1 MIYKKILT
9 SLAIIAVFSACANKE
24 AKNVQNVANEE
35 EISQALEDDST
46 YKEDSEE
53 PNKESQVAK
62 EDDAIDY
69 DKWREM
75 IVEFGEF
82 DEDFADSLSDEEID
96 TVVEKAKELSEE
108 TGYWDQKDFVF
119 QELAKENPYKSSKF
133 PLDSIAAKYNQ
144 EAAVEGELTD
154 RFNYERTLMGT
165 WGYPEDKV
173 WGTEDYYLQEALKL
187 AYLENEE
194 LYFEDYVKRAAD
206 ILFLSKFT
214 PDEENDNN
222 SNEDK
227 DADKEDDTSDSS
239 DKENKK
245 SKKPTMRRFGSSQ
258 TDYDAIKSAMVQYYE
273 FSPSVVNQ
281 MTNEDIDK
289 AYTRAMDR
297 LEETGF
303 GDIGLIFDEL
313 GKMYPGASTMYPGE

>member
-1 MIYKKILT
+1 MTYKKILA
-9 SLAIIAVFSACANKE
+9 SLALIAVLSACNNKE
-24 AKNVQNVANEE
+24 AKNVQKVANDE
-35 EISQALEDDST
+35 EISQVLEDNNKETKS
-46 YKEDSEE
+46 EDSKKETSLAG
-53 PNKESQVAK
+53 KESEAT
-62 EDDAIDY
+62 DY

-82 DEDFADSLSDEEID
+82 DEDFADELSDEEID
-96 TVVEKAKELSEE
+96 KVVEKAKELSEE

-119 QELAKENPYKSSKF
+119 QELAIENPYKSNKF

-165 WGYPEDKV
+165 WGYPVDKV
-173 WGTEDYYLQEALKL
+173 WGTDDYYIQEALKI
-187 AYLENEE
+187 AYMENEE
-194 LYFEDYVKRAAD
+194 LYFDDYVKRAAD
-206 ILFLSKFT
+206 ILFLNKLSPEKES
-214 PDEENDNN
+214 DESTDAEN
-222 SNEDK
+222 EG
-227 DADKEDDTSDSS
+227 DSS
-239 DKENKK
+239 DISKKEDEKP
-245 SKKPTMRRFGSSQ
+245 KKPTMRRFGSSQ
-258 TDYDAIKSAMVQYYE
+258 TDYDAIKAAMVQYYE

-313 GKMYPGASTMYPGE
+313 GKMYPGASTMYTGE

>member
-1 MIYKKILT
+1 MTYKKILA
-9 SLAIIAVFSACANKE
+9 SLALITVLSACNNKE
-24 AKNVQNVANEE
+24 AKNVQNVANDED
-35 EISQALEDDST
+35 ISQALEDNNTKTTS
-46 YKEDSEE
+46 EDSKEE
-53 PNKESQVAK
+53 DTSLAEKES
-62 EDDAIDY
+62 ETTDY

-75 IVEFGEF
+75 IVKFGEF
-82 DEDFADSLSDEEID
+82 DEDFANDLSDEEID
-96 TVVEKAKELSEE
+96 TVVEKAKELAEE

-119 QELAKENPYKSSKF
+119 QELAIENPHQSSKF

-165 WGYPEDKV
+165 WGYPADKV
-173 WGTEDYYLQEALKL
+173 WGTDDYYIQEALKI
-187 AYLENEE
+187 AYMENEE
-194 LYFEDYVKRAAD
+194 LYFDDYVKRAAD
-206 ILFLSKFT
+206 ILFLNKLS
-214 PDEENDNN
+214 PDEESDENTDAEN
-222 SNEDK
+222 SEN
-227 DADKEDDTSDSS
+227 TSDSS
-239 DKENKK
+239 QEEEKK
-245 SKKPTMRRFGSSQ
+245 PKKPTMRRFGSSQ

>member
-1 MIYKKILT
+1 MTYKKILA
-9 SLAIIAVFSACANKE
+9 SLALIAVLSACNNKE
-24 AKNVQNVANEE
+24 AKNVQNVANDE
-35 EISQALEDDST
+35 EISQALEDNNTETTTEES
-46 YKEDSEE
+46 KEEDTSLAG
-53 PNKESQVAK
+53 KES
-62 EDDAIDY
+62 DTTDY

-82 DEDFADSLSDEEID
+82 DEDFADELSDEEID
-96 TVVEKAKELSEE
+96 KVVEKAKELSEE

-119 QELAKENPYKSSKF
+119 QELAIENPYKSNKF

-165 WGYPEDKV
+165 WGYPVDKV
-173 WGTEDYYLQEALKL
+173 WGTDDYYIQEALKI
-187 AYLENEE
+187 AYMENQE
-194 LYFEDYVKRAAD
+194 LYFDDYVKRAAD
-206 ILFLSKFT
+206 ILFLNKLSPEKES
-214 PDEENDNN
+214 DESTDAEN
-222 SNEDK
+222 EG
-227 DADKEDDTSDSS
+227 DSS
-239 DKENKK
+239 DISKKEDEKP
-245 SKKPTMRRFGSSQ
+245 KKPTMRRFGSSQ

>member
-1 MIYKKILT
+1 MTYKKILA
-9 SLAIIAVFSACANKE
+9 SLALIAALSACNNKE
-24 AKNVQNVANEE
+24 AKNVQNVANDE
-35 EISQALEDDST
+35 EISQALEDNNTEST
-46 YKEDSEE
+46 AEDKKGEEKTVTEKEVDT
-53 PNKESQVAK
+53 
-62 EDDAIDY
+62 IDY
-69 DKWREM
+69 DKWRDM

-82 DEDFADSLSDEEID
+82 DQDFADELSDEEID

-119 QELAKENPYKSSKF
+119 QELANENPYQPSKF

-165 WGYPEDKV
+165 WGYPIDKV
-173 WGTEDYYLQEALKL
+173 WGTDDYYIQEALKI
-187 AYLENEE
+187 AYMENEE
-194 LYFEDYVKRAAD
+194 LYFDDYVKRAAD
-206 ILFLSKFT
+206 ILFLNKLS
-214 PDEENDNN
+214 PDEEIDENTDAEN
-222 SNEDK
+222 SEN
-227 DADKEDDTSDSS
+227 TSDSS
-239 DKENKK
+239 QEEEEKK
-245 SKKPTMRRFGSSQ
+245 PKKPTMRRFGSSQ

>member
-1 MIYKKILT
+1 MTYKKILA
-9 SLAIIAVFSACANKE
+9 SLALIAVLSACNNKE
-24 AKNVQNVANEE
+24 AKNVQKVANDE
-35 EISQALEDDST
+35 EISQALEDNNKETKS
-46 YKEDSEE
+46 EDSKKETSLAG
-53 PNKESQVAK
+53 KESEAT
-62 EDDAIDY
+62 DY

-82 DEDFADSLSDEEID
+82 DEDFADELSDEEID
-96 TVVEKAKELSEE
+96 KVVEKAKELSEK

-119 QELAKENPYKSSKF
+119 QELAIENPYQSSKF

-165 WGYPEDKV
+165 WGYPVDKV
-173 WGTEDYYLQEALKL
+173 WGTDDYYIQEALKI
-187 AYLENEE
+187 AYMENEE
-194 LYFEDYVKRAAD
+194 LYFDDYVKRAAD
-206 ILFLSKFT
+206 ILFLNKLS
-214 PDEENDNN
+214 PDEESDENT
-222 SNEDK
+222 EVEK
-227 DADKEDDTSDSS
+227 DSSDSS
-239 DKENKK
+239 QEEEEKK
-245 SKKPTMRRFGSSQ
+245 PKKPTMRRFGSSQ

-313 GKMYPGASTMYPGE
+313 GKMYPGASTMYTGE

>member
-1 MIYKKILT
+1 MTYKKILA
-9 SLAIIAVFSACANKE
+9 SLALITVLSACNNKE
-24 AKNVQNVANEE
+24 AKNVQNVANDE
-35 EISQALEDDST
+35 EISQALEDNNTETTS
-46 YKEDSEE
+46 EDSKEE
-53 PNKESQVAK
+53 DTSLAEKES
-62 EDDAIDY
+62 DTTDY
-69 DKWREM
+69 DKRRDM

-82 DEDFADSLSDEEID
+82 DEDFADELSDEEID

-119 QELAKENPYKSSKF
+119 QELAIENPYQSSKF

-144 EAAVEGELTD
+144 EAAEEGELTD

-165 WGYPEDKV
+165 WGYPIDKV
-173 WGTEDYYLQEALKL
+173 WGTDDYYIQEALKI
-187 AYLENEE
+187 AYMENEE
-194 LYFEDYVKRAAD
+194 LYFDDYVKRAAD
-206 ILFLSKFT
+206 ILFLNKLS
-214 PDEENDNN
+214 PEEESDENTDAENLEN
-222 SNEDK
+222 
-227 DADKEDDTSDSS
+227 TSDSS
-239 DKENKK
+239 QEEEKK
-245 SKKPTMRRFGSSQ
+245 PKKPTMRRFGSSQ

-313 GKMYPGASTMYPGE
+313 GKMYPGASTMYTGE

>member
-1 MIYKKILT
+1 MTYKKILA
-9 SLAIIAVFSACANKE
+9 SLALIAVLSACNNKE
-24 AKNVQNVANEE
+24 AKNVQNVANDE
-35 EISQALEDDST
+35 EISQALEDNDTETTS
-46 YKEDSEE
+46 EDSKEGTSLAG
-53 PNKESQVAK
+53 KES
-62 EDDAIDY
+62 EITDY

-82 DEDFADSLSDEEID
+82 DQDFADELSDEEID
-96 TVVEKAKELSEE
+96 TVVGKAKELSEE

-119 QELAKENPYKSSKF
+119 QELAIENPYQSSKF

-144 EAAVEGELTD
+144 EAAEEGELTD

-165 WGYPEDKV
+165 WGYPIDKV
-173 WGTEDYYLQEALKL
+173 WATDDYYIQEALKI
-187 AYLENEE
+187 AYMENEE
-194 LYFEDYVKRAAD
+194 LYFDDYVKRAAD
-206 ILFLSKFT
+206 ILFLNKHS
-214 PDEENDNN
+214 PDEESDENTDAEN
-222 SNEDK
+222 SEN
-227 DADKEDDTSDSS
+227 TSDSS
-239 DKENKK
+239 QEEEEEKK
-245 SKKPTMRRFGSSQ
+245 PKKPTMRRFGSSQ

-313 GKMYPGASTMYPGE
+313 GKMYPGASTMYTGE

>member
-1 MIYKKILT
+1 MTYKKILA
-9 SLAIIAVFSACANKE
+9 SLALITVLSACNNKE
-24 AKNVQNVANEE
+24 AKNVQNVANDE
-35 EISQALEDDST
+35 EISQALEDNNTETTS
-46 YKEDSEE
+46 EDNKDKDTSLAE
-53 PNKESQVAK
+53 KES
-62 EDDAIDY
+62 ETTDY
-69 DKWREM
+69 DKWRDM

-82 DEDFADSLSDEEID
+82 DQDFADELSDEEID
-96 TVVEKAKELSEE
+96 TVVGKAKELAEE

-119 QELAKENPYKSSKF
+119 QELAIENPYQSSKF

-144 EAAVEGELTD
+144 EAAEEGELTD

-165 WGYPEDKV
+165 WGYPVDKV
-173 WGTEDYYLQEALKL
+173 WATDDYYIQEALKI
-187 AYLENEE
+187 AYMENEE
-194 LYFEDYVKRAAD
+194 LYFDDYVKRAAD
-206 ILFLSKFT
+206 ILFLNKLS
-214 PDEENDNN
+214 PDEEIDENT
-222 SNEDK
+222 
-227 DADKEDDTSDSS
+227 DAENLENTSDSS
-239 DKENKK
+239 QEEEEKK
-245 SKKPTMRRFGSSQ
+245 PKKPTMRRFGSSQ

-313 GKMYPGASTMYPGE
+313 GKMYPGASTMYTGE

>member
-1 MIYKKILT
+1 MTYKKILASLALIAVLSACNNKETKSEDSKKET
-9 SLAIIAVFSACANKE
+9 SLAG
-24 AKNVQNVANEE
+24 
-35 EISQALEDDST
+35 
-46 YKEDSEE
+46 
-53 PNKESQVAK
+53 KESEAT
-62 EDDAIDY
+62 DY

-82 DEDFADSLSDEEID
+82 DEDFADELSDEEID
-96 TVVEKAKELSEE
+96 KVVEKAKELSEE

-119 QELAKENPYKSSKF
+119 QELAIENPYQSSKF

-165 WGYPEDKV
+165 WGYPVDKV
-173 WGTEDYYLQEALKL
+173 WGTDDYYIQEALKI
-187 AYLENEE
+187 AYMENEE
-194 LYFEDYVKRAAD
+194 LYFDDYVKRAAD
-206 ILFLSKFT
+206 ILFLNKLS
-214 PDEENDNN
+214 PDEEIDENT
-222 SNEDK
+222 
-227 DADKEDDTSDSS
+227 DAENLENTSDSS
-239 DKENKK
+239 QEEEEKK
-245 SKKPTMRRFGSSQ
+245 PKKPTMRRFGSSQ

-313 GKMYPGASTMYPGE
+313 GKMYPGASTMYTGE

>member
-1 MIYKKILT
+1 MTYKKILA
-9 SLAIIAVFSACANKE
+9 SLALIAVLSACNNKE
-24 AKNVQNVANEE
+24 AKNVQNIANDE
-35 EISQALEDDST
+35 EISQALEDNNTETTS
-46 YKEDSEE
+46 EDSKEE
-53 PNKESQVAK
+53 DTSLAEKES
-62 EDDAIDY
+62 ETTDY
-69 DKWREM
+69 NKWREM

-82 DEDFADSLSDEEID
+82 DEDFADELSDEEID
-96 TVVEKAKELSEE
+96 AVVEKAKELAEE

-119 QELAKENPYKSSKF
+119 QELAIENPYQSSKF

-144 EAAVEGELTD
+144 VAAEEGELTD

-165 WGYPEDKV
+165 WGYPVDKV
-173 WGTEDYYLQEALKL
+173 WGTDDYYIQEALKI
-187 AYLENEE
+187 AYMENEE
-194 LYFEDYVKRAAD
+194 LYFDDYVKRAAD
-206 ILFLSKFT
+206 ILFLNKLSPEKES
-214 PDEENDNN
+214 DENTDAENSEN
-222 SNEDK
+222 
-227 DADKEDDTSDSS
+227 TSDSS
-239 DKENKK
+239 KEEEKK
-245 SKKPTMRRFGSSQ
+245 PKKPTMRRFGSSQ

-313 GKMYPGASTMYPGE
+313 GKMYPGASTMYTGE

>member
-1 MIYKKILT
+1 MTYKKILA
-9 SLAIIAVFSACANKE
+9 SLALITVLSACNNKE
-24 AKNVQNVANEE
+24 AKNVQNVANDE
-35 EISQALEDDST
+35 EISQALEDNNTETTS
-46 YKEDSEE
+46 EDSKEE
-53 PNKESQVAK
+53 DTSLAEKES
-62 EDDAIDY
+62 DTTDY
-69 DKWREM
+69 DKRRDM

-82 DEDFADSLSDEEID
+82 DEDFADELSDEEID

-119 QELAKENPYKSSKF
+119 QELAIENPYQSSKF

-144 EAAVEGELTD
+144 EAAEEGELTD

-165 WGYPEDKV
+165 WGYPIDKV
-173 WGTEDYYLQEALKL
+173 WGTDDYYIQEALKI
-187 AYLENEE
+187 AYMENEE
-194 LYFEDYVKRAAD
+194 LYFDDYVKRAAD
-206 ILFLSKFT
+206 ILFLNKLS
-214 PDEENDNN
+214 PDEESDENT
-222 SNEDK
+222 EVEK
-227 DADKEDDTSDSS
+227 DSSDSS
-239 DKENKK
+239 QEEEEKK
-245 SKKPTMRRFGSSQ
+245 PKKPTMRRFGSSQ

>member
-1 MIYKKILT
+1 MTYKKILA
-9 SLAIIAVFSACANKE
+9 SLALITVLSACNNKE
-24 AKNVQNVANEE
+24 AKNVQNVANDE
-35 EISQALEDDST
+35 EISQALEDNNTETTSVDS
-46 YKEDSEE
+46 KEEDTSLAE
-53 PNKESQVAK
+53 KES
-62 EDDAIDY
+62 ETTDY
-69 DKWREM
+69 NKWREM

-82 DEDFADSLSDEEID
+82 DEDFADELSDEEID

-119 QELAKENPYKSSKF
+119 QELAIENPYQSSKF

-144 EAAVEGELTD
+144 VAAEEGELTD

-165 WGYPEDKV
+165 WGYPIDKV
-173 WGTEDYYLQEALKL
+173 WGTDDYYIQEALKI
-187 AYLENEE
+187 AYIENEE
-194 LYFEDYVKRAAD
+194 LYFDDYVKRAAD
-206 ILFLSKFT
+206 ILFLNKLS
-214 PDEENDNN
+214 PDEESDENT
-222 SNEDK
+222 EVEK
-227 DADKEDDTSDSS
+227 DSSDSS
-239 DKENKK
+239 QEEEKK
-245 SKKPTMRRFGSSQ
+245 PKKPTMRRFGSSQ

-313 GKMYPGASTMYPGE
+313 GKMYPGASTMYTGE

>member
-1 MIYKKILT
+1 MTYKKILA
-9 SLAIIAVFSACANKE
+9 SLALITVLSACNNKE
-24 AKNVQNVANEE
+24 AKNVQNVANDE
-35 EISQALEDDST
+35 EISQALEDNNTETTS
-46 YKEDSEE
+46 EDSKDKDTSLAE
-53 PNKESQVAK
+53 KES
-62 EDDAIDY
+62 ETTDY
-69 DKWREM
+69 DKWRDM

-82 DEDFADSLSDEEID
+82 DEDFADDLSDEEID

-119 QELAKENPYKSSKF
+119 QELAIENPYQSSKF

-144 EAAVEGELTD
+144 EAAEEGELTD

-165 WGYPEDKV
+165 WGYPVDKV
-173 WGTEDYYLQEALKL
+173 WATDDYYIQEALKI
-187 AYLENEE
+187 AYMENEE
-194 LYFEDYVKRAAD
+194 LYFDDYVKRAAD
-206 ILFLSKFT
+206 ILFLNKLS
-214 PDEENDNN
+214 PDEEIDENT
-222 SNEDK
+222 
-227 DADKEDDTSDSS
+227 DAENLENTSDSS
-239 DKENKK
+239 QEEEEKK
-245 SKKPTMRRFGSSQ
+245 PKKPTMRRFGSSQ

-313 GKMYPGASTMYPGE
+313 GKMYPGASTMYTGE

>member
-1 MIYKKILT
+1 MTYKKILA
-9 SLAIIAVFSACANKE
+9 SLALIAVLSACNNKE
-24 AKNVQNVANEE
+24 AKNVQNVANDE
-35 EISQALEDDST
+35 EISQALEDNDTETTS
-46 YKEDSEE
+46 EDSKDKDTSLAE
-53 PNKESQVAK
+53 KES
-62 EDDAIDY
+62 ETTDY
-69 DKWREM
+69 DKWRDM

-82 DEDFADSLSDEEID
+82 DEDFADDLSDEEID
-96 TVVEKAKELSEE
+96 TVVEKAKELAEE

-119 QELAKENPYKSSKF
+119 QELAIENPYQSSKF

-144 EAAVEGELTD
+144 EAAEEGELTD

-165 WGYPEDKV
+165 WGYPVDKV
-173 WGTEDYYLQEALKL
+173 WATDDYYIQEALKI
-187 AYLENEE
+187 AYMENEE
-194 LYFEDYVKRAAD
+194 LYFDDYVKRAAD
-206 ILFLSKFT
+206 ILFLNKLSPEKES
-214 PDEENDNN
+214 DENTDVE
-222 SNEDK
+222 K
-227 DADKEDDTSDSS
+227 DSSDSS
-239 DKENKK
+239 QEEEKK
-245 SKKPTMRRFGSSQ
+245 PKKPTMRRFGSSQ

>member
-1 MIYKKILT
+1 MTYKKILA
-9 SLAIIAVFSACANKE
+9 SLALIAVLSACNNKE
-24 AKNVQNVANEE
+24 AKNVQNVANDE
-35 EISQALEDDST
+35 EISQALEDNNTEST
-46 YKEDSEE
+46 AEDKKGEEKTVTEKEADT
-53 PNKESQVAK
+53 
-62 EDDAIDY
+62 IDY
-69 DKWREM
+69 DKWRDM

-82 DEDFADSLSDEEID
+82 DQDFADELSDEEID

-119 QELAKENPYKSSKF
+119 QELANENPYQPSKF

-165 WGYPEDKV
+165 WGYPIDKV
-173 WGTEDYYLQEALKL
+173 WGTDDYYIQEALKI
-187 AYLENEE
+187 AYMENEE
-194 LYFEDYVKRAAD
+194 LYFDDYVKRAAD
-206 ILFLSKFT
+206 ILFLNKLS
-214 PDEENDNN
+214 PDEEIDENTDAEN
-222 SNEDK
+222 SEN
-227 DADKEDDTSDSS
+227 TSDSS
-239 DKENKK
+239 QEEEEKK
-245 SKKPTMRRFGSSQ
+245 PKKPTMRRFGSSQ
-258 TDYDAIKSAMVQYYE
+258 TDYDAIRAAMVQYYE

-313 GKMYPGASTMYPGE
+313 GKMYPGASTMYTGE

>member
-1 MIYKKILT
+1 MTYKKILA
-9 SLAIIAVFSACANKE
+9 SLALITVLSACNNKE
-24 AKNVQNVANEE
+24 AKNVQNVANDE
-35 EISQALEDDST
+35 EISQALEDNNTETTS
-46 YKEDSEE
+46 EDSKDKDTSLAE
-53 PNKESQVAK
+53 KEI
-62 EDDAIDY
+62 DTIDY
-69 DKWREM
+69 NKWRDM

-82 DEDFADSLSDEEID
+82 DEDFADELSDEEID

-119 QELAKENPYKSSKF
+119 QELAIENPYQSSKF

-144 EAAVEGELTD
+144 EAAEEGELTD

-165 WGYPEDKV
+165 WGYPVDKV
-173 WGTEDYYLQEALKL
+173 WATDDYYIQEALKI
-187 AYLENEE
+187 AYMENEE
-194 LYFEDYVKRAAD
+194 LYFDDYVKRAAD
-206 ILFLSKFT
+206 ILFLNKLS
-214 PDEENDNN
+214 PDEEIDENTYAEN
-222 SNEDK
+222 SEN
-227 DADKEDDTSDSS
+227 TSDSS
-239 DKENKK
+239 KEEEKK
-245 SKKPTMRRFGSSQ
+245 PKKPTMRRFGSSQ

-313 GKMYPGASTMYPGE
+313 GKMYPGASTMYTGE

>member
-1 MIYKKILT
+1 MTYKKILA
-9 SLAIIAVFSACANKE
+9 SLALITVLSACNNKE
-24 AKNVQNVANEE
+24 AKNVQNVANDE
-35 EISQALEDDST
+35 EISQALEDNNTETTS
-46 YKEDSEE
+46 EDSKDKDTSLAE
-53 PNKESQVAK
+53 KEI
-62 EDDAIDY
+62 DTIDY
-69 DKWREM
+69 DKWRDM

-82 DEDFADSLSDEEID
+82 DEDFADELSDEEID

-119 QELAKENPYKSSKF
+119 QELAIENPYQSSKF

-144 EAAVEGELTD
+144 EAAEEGELTD

-165 WGYPEDKV
+165 WGYPVDKV
-173 WGTEDYYLQEALKL
+173 WATDDYYIQEALKI
-187 AYLENEE
+187 AYMENEE
-194 LYFEDYVKRAAD
+194 LYFDDYVKRAAD
-206 ILFLSKFT
+206 ILFLNKLS
-214 PDEENDNN
+214 PDEEIDENTYAEN
-222 SNEDK
+222 SEN
-227 DADKEDDTSDSS
+227 TSDSS
-239 DKENKK
+239 KEEEKK
-245 SKKPTMRRFGSSQ
+245 PKKPTMRRFGSSQ

-313 GKMYPGASTMYPGE
+313 GKMYPGASTMYTGE

>member
-1 MIYKKILT
+1 MTYKKILA
-9 SLAIIAVFSACANKE
+9 SLALIAALSACNNKE
-24 AKNVQNVANEE
+24 AKNVQNVANDE
-35 EISQALEDDST
+35 EISQALEDNNTEST
-46 YKEDSEE
+46 AEDKKGEEKTVTEKEVDT
-53 PNKESQVAK
+53 
-62 EDDAIDY
+62 IDY
-69 DKWREM
+69 DKWRDM

-82 DEDFADSLSDEEID
+82 DQDFADELSDEEID

-119 QELAKENPYKSSKF
+119 QELAIENPYQSSKF

-144 EAAVEGELTD
+144 EAAEEGELTD

-165 WGYPEDKV
+165 WGYPVDKV
-173 WGTEDYYLQEALKL
+173 WATDDYYIQEALKI
-187 AYLENEE
+187 AYMENEE
-194 LYFEDYVKRAAD
+194 LYFDDYVKRAAD
-206 ILFLSKFT
+206 ILFLNKLS
-214 PDEENDNN
+214 PDEEIDENTYAEN
-222 SNEDK
+222 SEN
-227 DADKEDDTSDSS
+227 TSDSS
-239 DKENKK
+239 KEEEKK
-245 SKKPTMRRFGSSQ
+245 PKKPTMRRFGSSQ

-313 GKMYPGASTMYPGE
+313 GKMYPGASTMYTGE

>member
-1 MIYKKILT
+1 MTYKKILA
-9 SLAIIAVFSACANKE
+9 SLALIAVLSACNNKE
-24 AKNVQNVANEE
+24 AKNVQNVANDE
-35 EISQALEDDST
+35 EISQALEDNNTENTS
-46 YKEDSEE
+46 EDSKEE
-53 PNKESQVAK
+53 DTSLAEKES
-62 EDDAIDY
+62 ETTDY

-82 DEDFADSLSDEEID
+82 DEDFADELSDEEID

-119 QELAKENPYKSSKF
+119 QELAIENPYQSSKF

-144 EAAVEGELTD
+144 EAAEEGELTD

-165 WGYPEDKV
+165 WGYPIDKV
-173 WGTEDYYLQEALKL
+173 WGTDDYYIQEALKI
-187 AYLENEE
+187 AYMENEE
-194 LYFEDYVKRAAD
+194 LYFDDYVKRAAD
-206 ILFLSKFT
+206 ILFLNKLS
-214 PDEENDNN
+214 PDEESDENT
-222 SNEDK
+222 EVEK
-227 DADKEDDTSDSS
+227 DSSDSS
-239 DKENKK
+239 QEEEEKK
-245 SKKPTMRRFGSSQ
+245 PKKPTMRRFGSSQ

>member
-1 MIYKKILT
+1 MTYKKILA
-9 SLAIIAVFSACANKE
+9 SLALIAVLSACNNKE
-24 AKNVQNVANEE
+24 AKNTQNVANDE
-35 EISQALEDDST
+35 EISQALEDNNTETTS
-46 YKEDSEE
+46 EDSKEE
-53 PNKESQVAK
+53 DTSLAEKES
-62 EDDAIDY
+62 ETIDY
-69 DKWREM
+69 DKWRDM

-82 DEDFADSLSDEEID
+82 DQVFADELSDEEID

-119 QELAKENPYKSSKF
+119 QELAIENPYQSSKF

-144 EAAVEGELTD
+144 VASEEGELTD

-165 WGYPEDKV
+165 WGYPADKV
-173 WGTEDYYLQEALKL
+173 WGTDDYYIQEALKI
-187 AYLENEE
+187 AYMENEE
-194 LYFEDYVKRAAD
+194 LYFDDYVKRAAD
-206 ILFLSKFT
+206 ILFLNKLSPEKES
-214 PDEENDNN
+214 DENTEV
-222 SNEDK
+222 EK
-227 DADKEDDTSDSS
+227 DSSDSS
-239 DKENKK
+239 QEEEKP
-245 SKKPTMRRFGSSQ
+245 KKPTMRRFGSSQ

-313 GKMYPGASTMYPGE
+313 GKMYPGASTMYTGE

>member
-1 MIYKKILT
+1 MTYKKILA
-9 SLAIIAVFSACANKE
+9 SLALIAVLSACNNKE
-24 AKNVQNVANEE
+24 AKNVQNVANDE
-35 EISQALEDDST
+35 EISQALEDNDTETTS
-46 YKEDSEE
+46 EDSKEGTSLAG
-53 PNKESQVAK
+53 KES
-62 EDDAIDY
+62 EITDY
-69 DKWREM
+69 DKWRDM

-82 DEDFADSLSDEEID
+82 DEDFADDLSDEEID

-119 QELAKENPYKSSKF
+119 QELAIENPYQSSKF

-144 EAAVEGELTD
+144 EAAEEGELTD

-165 WGYPEDKV
+165 WGYPVDKV
-173 WGTEDYYLQEALKL
+173 WGTDDYYIQEALKI
-187 AYLENEE
+187 AYMENEE
-194 LYFEDYVKRAAD
+194 LYFDDYVKRAAD
-206 ILFLSKFT
+206 ILFLNKLSPEKEI
-214 PDEENDNN
+214 DESAE
-222 SNEDK
+222 SE
-227 DADKEDDTSDSS
+227 EDSS
-239 DKENKK
+239 DTSKEEDEKP
-245 SKKPTMRRFGSSQ
+245 KKPTMRRFGSSQ

-313 GKMYPGASTMYPGE
+313 GKMYPGASTMYTGE

>member
-1 MIYKKILT
+1 MTYKKILA
-9 SLAIIAVFSACANKE
+9 SLALIAVLSACNNKE
-24 AKNVQNVANEE
+24 AKNVQNVANDE
-35 EISQALEDDST
+35 EISQALEDNNT
-46 YKEDSEE
+46 ETTSEE
-53 PNKESQVAK
+53 KKGDEKTVTEKEA
-62 EDDAIDY
+62 DTIDY
-69 DKWREM
+69 DKWRDM

-82 DEDFADSLSDEEID
+82 DQVFADEISDEEID

-119 QELAKENPYKSSKF
+119 QELAIENPYQSSKF

-165 WGYPEDKV
+165 WGYPADKV
-173 WGTEDYYLQEALKL
+173 WGTDDYYIQEALKI
-187 AYLENEE
+187 AYMENEE
-194 LYFEDYVKRAAD
+194 LYFDDYVKRAAD
-206 ILFLSKFT
+206 ILFLNKLSPEKES
-214 PDEENDNN
+214 DENTEV
-222 SNEDK
+222 EK
-227 DADKEDDTSDSS
+227 DSSDSS
-239 DKENKK
+239 QEEEKP
-245 SKKPTMRRFGSSQ
+245 KKPTMRRFGSSQ

-313 GKMYPGASTMYPGE
+313 GKMYPGASTMYTGE

>member
-1 MIYKKILT
+1 MTYKKILA
-9 SLAIIAVFSACANKE
+9 SLALITVLSACNNKE
-24 AKNVQNVANEE
+24 AKNVQNVANDE
-35 EISQALEDDST
+35 EISQALEDNNTETTS
-46 YKEDSEE
+46 EDSKDKDTSLAE
-53 PNKESQVAK
+53 KES
-62 EDDAIDY
+62 ETTDY
-69 DKWREM
+69 DKWRDM

-82 DEDFADSLSDEEID
+82 DENFADDLSDEEID

-119 QELAKENPYKSSKF
+119 QELAIENPYQSNKF

-144 EAAVEGELTD
+144 EAAEEGELTD

-165 WGYPEDKV
+165 WGYPIDKV
-173 WGTEDYYLQEALKL
+173 WATDDYYIQEALKI
-187 AYLENEE
+187 AYMENEE
-194 LYFEDYVKRAAD
+194 LYFDDYVKRAAD
-206 ILFLSKFT
+206 ILFLNKLS
-214 PDEENDNN
+214 PDEEIDENT
-222 SNEDK
+222 EVEK
-227 DADKEDDTSDSS
+227 DSSDSS
-239 DKENKK
+239 REEEEKP
-245 SKKPTMRRFGSSQ
+245 KKPTMRRFGSSQ

>member
-1 MIYKKILT
+1 MTYKKILA
-9 SLAIIAVFSACANKE
+9 SLALIAVLSACNNKE
-24 AKNVQNVANEE
+24 AKNTQNVANDE
-35 EISQALEDDST
+35 EISQALEDNNTETTS
-46 YKEDSEE
+46 EDSKEE
-53 PNKESQVAK
+53 DTSLAEKES
-62 EDDAIDY
+62 ETIDY
-69 DKWREM
+69 DKWRDM

-82 DEDFADSLSDEEID
+82 DQVFADELSDEEID

-119 QELAKENPYKSSKF
+119 QELAIENPYQSSKF

-144 EAAVEGELTD
+144 VASEEGELTD

-165 WGYPEDKV
+165 WGYPIDKV
-173 WGTEDYYLQEALKL
+173 WGTDDYYIQEALKI
-187 AYLENEE
+187 AYMENEE
-194 LYFEDYVKRAAD
+194 LYFDDYVKRAAD
-206 ILFLSKFT
+206 ILFLNKLS
-214 PDEENDNN
+214 PEEESDENTEV
-222 SNEDK
+222 EK
-227 DADKEDDTSDSS
+227 DSSDSS
-239 DKENKK
+239 QEEEEKP
-245 SKKPTMRRFGSSQ
+245 KKPTMRRFGSSQ

>member
-1 MIYKKILT
+1 MTYKKILA
-9 SLAIIAVFSACANKE
+9 SLALIAVLSACNNKE
-24 AKNVQNVANEE
+24 AKNVQNVANDE
-35 EISQALEDDST
+35 EISQALEDNNT
-46 YKEDSEE
+46 ETTSEE
-53 PNKESQVAK
+53 KKGDEKTVTEKEA
-62 EDDAIDY
+62 DTIDY
-69 DKWREM
+69 DKWRDM

-82 DEDFADSLSDEEID
+82 DQDFADEISDEEID

-119 QELAKENPYKSSKF
+119 QELAIENPYQSSKF

-165 WGYPEDKV
+165 WGYPADKV
-173 WGTEDYYLQEALKL
+173 WGTDDYYIQEALKI
-187 AYLENEE
+187 AYMENEE
-194 LYFEDYVKRAAD
+194 LYFDDYVKRAAD
-206 ILFLSKFT
+206 ILFLNKLSPEKES
-214 PDEENDNN
+214 DENTEV
-222 SNEDK
+222 EK
-227 DADKEDDTSDSS
+227 DSSDSS
-239 DKENKK
+239 QEEEEKP
-245 SKKPTMRRFGSSQ
+245 KKPTMRRFGSSQ

-313 GKMYPGASTMYPGE
+313 GKMYPGASTMYTGE

>member
-1 MIYKKILT
+1 MTYKKILA
-9 SLAIIAVFSACANKE
+9 SLALIAVLSACNNKE
-24 AKNVQNVANEE
+24 AKNVQKVANDE
-35 EISQALEDDST
+35 EISQALEDNNKETKS
-46 YKEDSEE
+46 EDSKKETSLAG
-53 PNKESQVAK
+53 KESEAT
-62 EDDAIDY
+62 DY

-82 DEDFADSLSDEEID
+82 DEDFADELSDEEID
-96 TVVEKAKELSEE
+96 KVVEKAKELSEE

-119 QELAKENPYKSSKF
+119 QELAIENPYKSNKF

-165 WGYPEDKV
+165 WGYPVDKV
-173 WGTEDYYLQEALKL
+173 WGTDDYYIQEALKI
-187 AYLENEE
+187 AYMENEE
-194 LYFEDYVKRAAD
+194 LYFDDYVKRAAD
-206 ILFLSKFT
+206 ILFLNKLSPEKES
-214 PDEENDNN
+214 DESTDAEN
-222 SNEDK
+222 EG
-227 DADKEDDTSDSS
+227 DSS
-239 DKENKK
+239 DISKKEDEKP
-245 SKKPTMRRFGSSQ
+245 KKPTMRRFGSSQ
-258 TDYDAIKSAMVQYYE
+258 TDYDAIKAAMVQYYE

-313 GKMYPGASTMYPGE
+313 GKMYPGASTMYTGE

>member
-1 MIYKKILT
+1 MTYKKILA
-9 SLAIIAVFSACANKE
+9 SLALITVLSACNNKE
-24 AKNVQNVANEE
+24 AKNVQNVANDE
-35 EISQALEDDST
+35 EISQALEDNNTETTS
-46 YKEDSEE
+46 EDSKDKDTSLAE
-53 PNKESQVAK
+53 KES
-62 EDDAIDY
+62 ETTDY
-69 DKWREM
+69 DKWRDM

-82 DEDFADSLSDEEID
+82 DENFADDLSDEEID

-119 QELAKENPYKSSKF
+119 QELANENPYQSNKF

-165 WGYPEDKV
+165 WGYPADKV
-173 WGTEDYYLQEALKL
+173 WATDDYYIQEALKI
-187 AYLENEE
+187 AYMENEE
-194 LYFEDYVKRAAD
+194 LYFDDYVKRAAD
-206 ILFLSKFT
+206 ILFLNKLS
-214 PDEENDNN
+214 PDEEIDENT
-222 SNEDK
+222 EVEK
-227 DADKEDDTSDSS
+227 DSSDSS
-239 DKENKK
+239 REEEEKP
-245 SKKPTMRRFGSSQ
+245 KKPTMRRFGSSQ

>member
-1 MIYKKILT
+1 MTYKKILA
-9 SLAIIAVFSACANKE
+9 SLALITVLSACNNKE
-24 AKNVQNVANEE
+24 AKNVQNVANDE
-35 EISQALEDDST
+35 EISQALEDNNTENTS
-46 YKEDSEE
+46 EDSKEE
-53 PNKESQVAK
+53 DTSLAEKES
-62 EDDAIDY
+62 ETTDY

-82 DEDFADSLSDEEID
+82 DEDFADELSDEEID

-119 QELAKENPYKSSKF
+119 QELAIENPYQSSKF

-144 EAAVEGELTD
+144 EAAEEGELTD

-165 WGYPEDKV
+165 WGYPIDKV
-173 WGTEDYYLQEALKL
+173 WGTDDYYIQEALKI
-187 AYLENEE
+187 AYMENEE
-194 LYFEDYVKRAAD
+194 LYFDDYVKRAAD
-206 ILFLSKFT
+206 ILFLNKLS
-214 PDEENDNN
+214 PDEEIDENT
-222 SNEDK
+222 
-227 DADKEDDTSDSS
+227 DAENLENTSDSS
-239 DKENKK
+239 QEEEEKK
-245 SKKPTMRRFGSSQ
+245 PKKPTMRRFGSSQ

-313 GKMYPGASTMYPGE
+313 GKMYPGASTMYTGE

>member
-1 MIYKKILT
+1 MTYKKILA
-9 SLAIIAVFSACANKE
+9 SLALIAVLSACNNKE
-24 AKNVQNVANEE
+24 AKNVQNVANDE
-35 EISQALEDDST
+35 EISQALEDNDTETTS
-46 YKEDSEE
+46 EDSKEGTSLAG
-53 PNKESQVAK
+53 KES
-62 EDDAIDY
+62 EITDY

-82 DEDFADSLSDEEID
+82 DEDFADELSDEEID
-96 TVVEKAKELSEE
+96 TVVGKAKELSEE

-119 QELAKENPYKSSKF
+119 QELAIENPYQSNKF

-144 EAAVEGELTD
+144 EAAEEGELTD

-165 WGYPEDKV
+165 WGYPVDKV
-173 WGTEDYYLQEALKL
+173 WATDDYYIQEALKI
-187 AYLENEE
+187 AYMENEE
-194 LYFEDYVKRAAD
+194 LYFDDYVKRAAD
-206 ILFLSKFT
+206 ILFLNKLSPEKESDENT
-214 PDEENDNN
+214 DVEKEEN
-222 SNEDK
+222 
-227 DADKEDDTSDSS
+227 TSDSS
-239 DKENKK
+239 QEDEKP
-245 SKKPTMRRFGSSQ
+245 KKPTMRRFGSSQ
-258 TDYDAIKSAMVQYYE
+258 TDYDAIKAAMVQYYE

-313 GKMYPGASTMYPGE
+313 GKMYPGASTMYTGE

>member
-1 MIYKKILT
+1 MTYKKILA
-9 SLAIIAVFSACANKE
+9 SLALIAVLSACNNKE
-24 AKNVQNVANEE
+24 AKNVQNVANDE
-35 EISQALEDDST
+35 EISQALEDNNT
-46 YKEDSEE
+46 ETTSEGGKDKDTSLAE
-53 PNKESQVAK
+53 KES
-62 EDDAIDY
+62 ETTDY
-69 DKWREM
+69 DKWRDM

-82 DEDFADSLSDEEID
+82 DQDFADELSDDEID

-119 QELAKENPYKSSKF
+119 QELAIENPYQSSKF
-133 PLDSIAAKYNQ
+133 PLDSISAKYNQ
-144 EAAVEGELTD
+144 EAAEEGELTD

-165 WGYPEDKV
+165 WGYPVDKV
-173 WGTEDYYLQEALKL
+173 WATDDYYIQEALKI
-187 AYLENEE
+187 AYMENEE
-194 LYFEDYVKRAAD
+194 LYFDDYVKRAAD
-206 ILFLSKFT
+206 ILFLNKLS
-214 PDEENDNN
+214 PDEEIDENT
-222 SNEDK
+222 
-227 DADKEDDTSDSS
+227 DAENLENTSDSS
-239 DKENKK
+239 QEEEEKK
-245 SKKPTMRRFGSSQ
+245 PKKPTMRRFGSSQ

-313 GKMYPGASTMYPGE
+313 GKMYPGASTMYTGE

>member
-1 MIYKKILT
+1 MTYKKILA
-9 SLAIIAVFSACANKE
+9 SLALIAVLSACNNKE
-24 AKNVQNVANEE
+24 AKNVQNVANDE
-35 EISQALEDDST
+35 EISQALEDNNTETTS
-46 YKEDSEE
+46 EDSKEE
-53 PNKESQVAK
+53 DTSLAEKES
-62 EDDAIDY
+62 ETTDY

-82 DEDFADSLSDEEID
+82 DEDFADELSDEEID
-96 TVVEKAKELSEE
+96 AVVEKAKELSEE

-119 QELAKENPYKSSKF
+119 QELAIENPYKSSKF
-133 PLDSIAAKYNQ
+133 PLDSIAGKYNQ
-144 EAAVEGELTD
+144 EAAEEGELTD

-165 WGYPEDKV
+165 WGYPVDKV
-173 WGTEDYYLQEALKL
+173 WATDDYYIQEALKI
-187 AYLENEE
+187 AYMENEE
-194 LYFEDYVKRAAD
+194 LYFDDYVKRAAD
-206 ILFLSKFT
+206 ILFLNKLS
-214 PDEENDNN
+214 PEEESDENTDTE
-222 SNEDK
+222 K
-227 DADKEDDTSDSS
+227 DTSDTSK
-239 DKENKK
+239 DEDEKP
-245 SKKPTMRRFGSSQ
+245 KKPTMRRFGSSQ

-313 GKMYPGASTMYPGE
+313 GNMYPGASTMYTGE